1 MGITQLVVLSP
12 RCMPLKKRNMNRT
25 IVSLALLKVNWSKG
39 VDYID
44 CFLPLLVSTLITNKI
59 KSVEISDVTILR
71 KDILKEYGLDIPSSA
86 LITIINRAKKRN
98 YFTTDNGI
106 YTVNEEKLKL
116 DDNAKVRAEIDKSF
130 NHVVEEIQNFCKE
143 RAPDGT
149 TFSNDEISDGLLV
162 FLKKHDVDISFGASE
177 LSILPKVEAPE
188 KLRYLICWFVVEN
201 WENNPALVNHLQ
213 DIAIGHALSSIILYD
228 EFSPFKGKLEKLDI
242 YLDTPF
248 FLSLLGING
257 EQRALLSEEILDQLQ
272 KEKSNVYILQTT
284 INEVINNLDNC
295 KNVLKRGNGT
305 KQSLSV
311 RKCIENN
318 VSIEDLDQMIADFSS
333 SLTEWKITEN
343 QVPDYENYEL
353 VIDEEIL
360 FETILESYEK
370 INKGDKKCR
379 SLAQIKEQLPE
390 FREKSIRRDVKVLSG
405 IYRFRKGKVPISIK
419 DAKAIF
425 VTTSSALAFASQ
437 KFERTLHK
445 NKNAIPTC
453 FTDIFLSTLIW
464 IQNPILAKELNRKRI
479 LSDCYAG
486 ISPSED
492 LIKQYASELKKL
504 QDKGRINSTT
514 YLTLRTHHSAQR
526 MLSNSTLG
534 DPELFKGESA
544 SQLVSQFLNRLTEEE
559 TIKREKVE
567 TANVILQTTNDEL
580 AETLSS
586 NTTHINVKA
595 RNFGKGLARVV
606 LNGFYILITISLIIG
621 ILAFFVPSISI
632 VWQVISFSVL
642 ALLTIFGFSH
652 KFSSDSIRNP
662 IIDFTQKKI
671 VSFFTKEN

>member
-1 MGITQLVVLSP
+1 
-12 RCMPLKKRNMNRT
+12 MNRT

-71 KDILKEYGLDIPSSA
+71 KGILKEYGLDIPSSA

-98 YFTTDNGI
+98 YFTIDNGI

-116 DDNAKVRAEIDKSF
+116 DDNAKVRAEIDRSF

-201 WENNPALVNHLQ
+201 WENNPTLVNHLQ

-370 INKGDKKCR
+370 INQGDKKCR
-379 SLAQIKEQLPE
+379 SLAQIKAQLPE

-437 KFERTLHK
+437 KFERKLHK

-486 ISPSED
+486 ISPSEE

-559 TIKREKVE
+559 TIKRKKVE

-632 VWQVISFSVL
+632 VWQVIAFSVL

-652 KFSSDSIRNP
+652 KFSSDSIRNS

>member
-1 MGITQLVVLSP
+1 
-12 RCMPLKKRNMNRT
+12 MNRT

-71 KDILKEYGLDIPSSA
+71 KGILKEYGLDIPSSA

-98 YFTTDNGI
+98 YFTIDNGI

-116 DDNAKVRAEIDKSF
+116 DDNAKVRAEIDRSF

-201 WENNPALVNHLQ
+201 WENNPTLVNHLQ

-318 VSIEDLDQMIADFSS
+318 VSIEDLEQMIADFSS

-370 INKGDKKCR
+370 INQGDKKCR
-379 SLAQIKEQLPE
+379 SLAQIKAQLPE

-437 KFERTLHK
+437 KFERKLHK

-486 ISPSED
+486 ISPSEE

-559 TIKREKVE
+559 TIKRKKVE

-632 VWQVISFSVL
+632 VWQVIAFSVL

-652 KFSSDSIRNP
+652 KFSSDSIRNS